1 MATDPNT
8 PRDLIRARERQLQQ
22 MREAD
27 AARNAE
33 VQSGAVRIPREGEV
47 APRTPGTL
55 GNYGRSL
62 ARAVGEELQ
71 GAADVVA
78 RPTAQA
84 LGGLLNDAPAPTV
97 TRPVPQAVNFVDPA
111 DLPASA
117 GEVRRGGGNTGLTR
131 IVKTGD
137 GTYVQTSDPNVR
149 GQERIYDALGNR
161 ADVNTAQIIADN
173 PGLTGTRQLA
183 QLEDAAA
190 SDMATSEGRN
200 RILERG
206 RASLARAQGMRDE
219 ATSAAQRQF
228 LASLDPKTRAD
239 LLTKQQTEAGLDRRA
254 AAQLDVQ
261 REGQRAA
268 QVNAQVGLTRLGL
281 DQDRYERE
289 RLSNPESRDSAVR
302 EFFGGLQ
309 GLPQNERIARLT
321 GTPEGRRIMDAA
333 TQSIRQ
339 QTGSEDITPA
349 QLERSSG
356 LTRFFG
362 AGPYTDSRS
371 YFGDYFTPERSG
383 FTQDDIETLRRA
395 YLQQYVGR

>member
-8 PRDLIRARERQLQQ
+8 PRDLVRARERDLE
-22 MREAD
+22 RRRAID
-27 AARNAE
+27 ATRDAE
-33 VQSGAVRIPREGEV
+33 VQSGQTPIPAVGEV
-47 APRTPGTL
+47 APRTPGTV
-55 GNYGRSL
+55 GNFGRSL
-62 ARAVGEELQ
+62 ARSAREELQ
-71 GAADVVA
+71 GAADFVA
-78 RPTAQA
+78 RPVAQA
-84 LGGLLNDAPAPTV
+84 LGGLLADDAAPTV
-97 TRPVPQAVNFVDPA
+97 TRPQPAQVNFVDPA
-111 DLPASA
+111 NLPAST
-117 GEVRRGGGNTGLTR
+117 GEVRRGGGRTGLTR

-137 GTYVQTSDPNVR
+137 GTYVQTSDPNVQ

-173 PGLTGTRQLA
+173 PNLTGTQQLA
-183 QLEDAAA
+183 ALEDAAV
-190 SDMATSEGRN
+190 SDMATTEGRN

-206 RASLARAQGMRDE
+206 RRSLERVQAMRDE
-219 ATSAAQRQF
+219 AGTAAQRQF

-254 AAQLDVQ
+254 AAQLEVQ

-289 RLSNPESRDSAVR
+289 RLSNPETRDSAVR

-321 GTPEGRRIMDAA
+321 GTPGGRRIMDAA

-339 QTGSEDITPA
+339 QTGSTDVTPA

-371 YFGDYFTPERSG
+371 YFGDYFTPESSG
-383 FTQDDIETLRRA
+383 FTEDDIETLRRA